1 MKITIETPLP
11 GEEDEIII
19 KMAELDD
26 EVLKTIRRLKDGAVS
41 DTLAVYANESIL
53 MLPTKEICYFDAID
67 NRVFAYTKDKCYE
80 TKKKLF
86 EIEALLANSSFLR
99 ISKNAIVNIKM
110 IDHLSPEFN
119 GRFLARLKNGEDIVI
134 SRGYVP
140 ALKKKLG
147 IGKLR

>member
-19 KMAELDD
+19 KMANLSD
-26 EVLKTIRRLKDGAVS
+26 EVLKTVRRLKDGVGK
-41 DTLAVYANESIL
+41 DTMAVYADENIVMIPL
-53 MLPTKEICYFDAID
+53 KDIFYFDAVD

-86 EIEALLANSSFLR
+86 ELEELLEGSSFIR
-99 ISKNAIVNIKM
+99 ISKNAIVNIKA

-119 GRFLARLKNGEDIVI
+119 GRFVARLKNGEDIII

-140 ALKKKLG
+140 DLKKKLG
-147 IGKLR
+147 IGR

>member
-11 GEEDEIII
+11 GQEDEIII

-26 EVLKTIRRLKDGAVS
+26 EVLKMIRRIKDGVS
-41 DTLAVYANESIL
+41 KDTMAVYTNESIL
-53 MLPTKEICYFDAID
+53 MVSTRDILYFDATD
-67 NRVFAYTKDKCYE
+67 NHVFAYTKDNCYE

-86 EIEALLANSSFLR
+86 EIEELLANSSFLR
-99 ISKNAIVNIKM
+99 ISKNSIVNIKA

-119 GRFLARLKNGEDIVI
+119 GRLIASLKNGEDIII

-140 ALKKKLG
+140 ELKRKLG
-147 IGKLR
+147 IGK

>member
-26 EVLKTIRRLKDGAVS
+26 EVLRTIRRLKDGVS
-41 DTLAVYANESIL
+41 KDTMAVYADESIR
-53 MLPTKEICYFDAID
+53 MIPTRDILYFDATD
-67 NRVFAYTKDKCYE
+67 NRVFAYTRDNCFE
-80 TKKKLF
+80 TRKKLF
-86 EIEALLANSSFLR
+86 EIEELLVGSAFLR
-99 ISKNAIVNIKM
+99 ISKNAIVNIKA

-119 GRFLARLKNGEDIVI
+119 GRFIASLKNGEDIII

-140 ALKKKLG
+140 ELKKKLG
-147 IGKLR
+147 IGK

>member
-26 EVLKTIRRLKDGAVS
+26 DVLQVVRRLRDGVS
-41 DTLAVYANESIL
+41 KETMAVYADESIR
-53 MLPTKEICYFDAID
+53 MIPTGDILYFDAAD
-67 NRVFAYTKDKCYE
+67 DHVFAYTKGDCFD

-86 EIEALLANSSFLR
+86 EIEELLSGSSFLR
-99 ISKNAIVNIKM
+99 ISKNAIVNIKA

-119 GRFLARLKNGEDIVI
+119 GRFIASLKNGENIII

-140 ALKKKLG
+140 DLKKKLG
-147 IGKLR
+147 IGK

>member
-26 EVLKTIRRLKDGAVS
+26 EVLKTIRRLKDGAGK
-41 DTLAVYANESIL
+41 DTMAVYADESIR
-53 MLPTKEICYFDAID
+53 MIPTKDILYFDATD
-67 NRVFAYTKDKCYE
+67 NRVFAYTRDNCFE
-80 TKKKLF
+80 TRKKLF
-86 EIEALLANSSFLR
+86 EIEELLAGSAFLR
-99 ISKNAIVNIKM
+99 ISKNAIVNIKA

-119 GRFLARLKNGEDIVI
+119 GRFIASLKNGEDIII

-140 ALKKKLG
+140 ELKKKLG
-147 IGKLR
+147 IGK

>member
-26 EVLKTIRRLKDGAVS
+26 EVLRTIRSLKAGVGK
-41 DTLAVYANESIL
+41 DTMAVYADENIQ
-53 MLPTKEICYFDAID
+53 MVPTKEILYFDATD
-67 NRVFAYTKDKCYE
+67 NHVFAYTRNECFD
-80 TKKKLF
+80 TRKKLF
-86 EIEALLANSSFLR
+86 EIEELFANSSFLR
-99 ISKNAIVNIKM
+99 ISKNAIVNIKA

-119 GRFLARLKNGEDIVI
+119 GRFIASLRNGEDIII

-140 ALKKKLG
+140 ELKKKLG
-147 IGKLR
+147 IGR

>member
-19 KMAELDD
+19 KMANLSD
-26 EVLKTIRRLKDGAVS
+26 EVLKTVRRLKDGVGK
-41 DTLAVYANESIL
+41 DTMAVYADENIVMIPL
-53 MLPTKEICYFDAID
+53 KDIFYFDAVD

-86 EIEALLANSSFLR
+86 ELEELLEGSSFIR
-99 ISKNAIVNIKM
+99 ISKNAIVNIKA

-119 GRFLARLKNGEDIVI
+119 GRFVARLKNGEDIII

-140 ALKKKLG
+140 DLKKKLG
-147 IGKLR
+147 IGK